1 MSALGKP
8 AVGPG
13 ASTVEDIGGSCIS
26 PLALP
31 DRSQGCLRGH
41 VHSAPH
47 QPTVV
52 ATAPETLQAICHK
65 RWKGPREED
74 RAEIAEDEV
83 KTSDDTWLP
92 DMSGRKGHAQCDRG
106 YMCDHAFSP
115 STAPQLA
122 CGKMSDAAHPPPPAR
137 ACGIRGCKEGACAPE
152 YNAELGLWT
161 NRCKR
166 TGINTDGSSRP
177 SWHHAWWD
185 EQRKIWNWTCRRG
198 LGGRSSRSQAIV
210 SIEVT
215 EPTIPI
221 QNCMPSEHILND
233 CRYVKRTPPGAPA
246 TLFAQEDVTPE
257 KTSAMSGAS
266 GWTGHIHGGGRWRQL
281 HLTTEQSLM

>member
-1 MSALGKP
+1 
-8 AVGPG
+8 
-13 ASTVEDIGGSCIS
+13 
-26 PLALP
+26 
-31 DRSQGCLRGH
+31 
-41 VHSAPH
+41 
-47 QPTVV
+47 
-52 ATAPETLQAICHK
+52 
-65 RWKGPREED
+65 
-74 RAEIAEDEV
+74 
-83 KTSDDTWLP
+83 
-92 DMSGRKGHAQCDRG
+92 
-106 YMCDHAFSP
+106 MCDHAFSP

-122 CGKMSDAAHPPPPAR
+122 CGKMSDAAHPPLPAR
-137 ACGIRGCKEGACAPE
+137 ACGIRGCKEAACAPE
-152 YNAELGLWT
+152 YNPELGLWT

-215 EPTIPI
+215 EPTIPL

-246 TLFAQEDVTPE
+246 TLFAQEDITPE

-266 GWTGHIHGGGRWRQL
+266 AVGPGATTVEDVGGSCISPL
-281 HLTTEQSLM
+281 SNH